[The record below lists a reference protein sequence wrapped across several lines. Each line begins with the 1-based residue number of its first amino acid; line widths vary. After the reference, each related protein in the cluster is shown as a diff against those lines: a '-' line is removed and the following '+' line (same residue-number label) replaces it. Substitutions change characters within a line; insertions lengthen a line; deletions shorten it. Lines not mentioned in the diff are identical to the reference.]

1 MPELERFGALVVHV
15 TQANYGMGARLGGI
29 KPDVDLASLAKL
41 KDKDQ
46 IVAALTASFAF
57 VHKAIGTHDG
67 QRMHFKVLVDRQL
80 AHQWLPETSRTLQTS
95 MGRWWSIC
103 V

>member
-1 MPELERFGALVVHV
+1 
-15 TQANYGMGARLGGI
+15 MGARLGGI

-57 VHKAIGTHDG
+57 VHKAIGNMTAENAFQSLGGPTTRASMAAGNIAHTSDEYG
-67 QRMHFKVLVDRQL
+67 QMVEYLRMTGAAPPASAPATPAK
-80 AHQWLPETSRTLQTS
+80 TK
-95 MGRWWSIC
+95 
-103 V
+103 